1 MNTQWMVVIGVAI
14 LIVVLAGACAWL
26 YKKRMRSQR
35 LKTKFGPEYERTLQ
49 RLGSREMAESE
60 LEELE
65 KRVRRLHIVPLS
77 VQDRDRYHEK
87 WIAVQGRFVDDPKG
101 AVQDAHELVDEVM
114 KKRGY
119 PVTDFENVAATLS
132 VEYPTVVTHYRAAS
146 RIAEMNRKGKGET
159 EELRQAVVNYRA
171 LFEELLGATEKP
183 SLLRRTH
190 RLQLKRV
197 FRGGLRT

>member
-1 MNTQWMVVIGVAI
+1 MNAQWMLVIGVAI
-14 LIVVLAGACAWL
+14 LIIVLAGACAWI

-49 RLGSREMAESE
+49 RLGSREMAETE
-60 LEELE
+60 LEERE
-65 KRVRRLHIVPLS
+65 KRVRRLRIVPLS
-77 VQDRDRYHEK
+77 AQDRSLYHER
-87 WIAVQGRFVDDPKG
+87 WTALQERFVDDPKG

-146 RIAEMNRKGKGET
+146 RIAEINRNGMGET

-171 LFEELLGATEKP
+171 LFEELLGVTEKP
-183 SLLRRTH
+183 RLLRRTP
-190 RLQLKRV
+190 RIQLKRV
-197 FRGGLRT
+197 FRGG